1 MFIIGGDVRTLL
13 DNIQVM
19 PSDMARMYTA
29 EVVLALEYLHS
40 YGIVHRDLKPDN
52 LLITSL
58 GHIKLTDFGLSKVG
72 LMRRATEIYEERDL
86 EESKFD
92 DQDCVGTPEYLSPEV
107 ILQQAYST
115 DVDWW
120 ALGVIIYE
128 ALCGLTPFY
137 AESVEEIFSNICKGD
152 LDTFEGQVD
161 EEGGEE
167 YLEPEARSIIVSML
181 DLDIQN
187 RLTKPEN
194 IKEHPYF
201 NGIEWENILR
211 QKAQFIPELQNDEDT
226 SYFDPRCDR

>member
-1 MFIIGGDVRTLL
+1 MEET
-13 DNIQVM
+13 
-19 PSDMARMYTA
+19 
-29 EVVLALEYLHS
+29 
-40 YGIVHRDLKPDN
+40 
-52 LLITSL
+52 
-58 GHIKLTDFGLSKVG
+58 GHAF
-72 LMRRATEIYEERDL
+72 
-86 EESKFD
+86 
-92 DQDCVGTPEYLSPEV
+92 P
-107 ILQQAYST
+107 
-115 DVDWW
+115 VDWW